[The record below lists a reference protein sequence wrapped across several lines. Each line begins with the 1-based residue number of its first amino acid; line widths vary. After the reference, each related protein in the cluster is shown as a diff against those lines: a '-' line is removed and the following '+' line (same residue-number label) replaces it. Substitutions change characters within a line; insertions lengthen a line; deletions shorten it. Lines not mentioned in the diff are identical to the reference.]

1 MRDLD
6 SGAGAW
12 RYIIR
17 SESRRKTVEH
27 YLPLVLSAAGALG
40 VLPFA
45 VMRFMAGEWIIGIVD
60 TVIIVGF
67 LVLGT
72 FVYRTRNVAIASYAI
87 SVLCIGGVL
96 TSVYVSG
103 PQQVL
108 WAFPAIVAVFYLL
121 RPTESVLFA
130 LVLIFALVPALL
142 PTDDSFKTASTV
154 ITLVVTSAFAYAFAL
169 INQRQRVKLLQM
181 ATKDPLTGAGNR
193 RALENKLVNAVNV
206 FKRTGVTVSML
217 LIDLDHFKKV
227 NDRHGHAAGDEILR
241 SVTEI
246 INLRIRVTD
255 SLYRIGG
262 EEFVVILDGQDL
274 HRAAHLAEQLRTLIE
289 ANELVPDQSVTISV
303 GVAELKSGE
312 SGFDWLHR
320 ADEALYRAK
329 RSGRNAMNIAD

>member
-1 MRDLD
+1 MRELD
-6 SGAGAW
+6 SGPSAW
-12 RYIIR
+12 RYILR
-17 SESRRKTVEH
+17 SDSKRRSVEH
-27 YLPLVLSAAGALG
+27 YLPLILSIAGALG

-45 VMRFMAGEWIIGIVD
+45 VMRFMNGEWIVGLID
-60 TVIIVGF
+60 SVIIVGF

-72 FVYRTRNVAIASYAI
+72 FVYRTRNVRIASFAI
-87 SVLCIGGVL
+87 SVLCVGGVL
-96 TSVYVSG
+96 TTVYVDG
-103 PQQVL
+103 PQQIL
-108 WAFPAIVAVFYLL
+108 WAFPGVVAVFYLL
-121 RPTESVLFA
+121 RPNEALLFA
-130 LVLIFALVPALL
+130 LVLIFALIPALL
-142 PTDDSFKTASTV
+142 PADDPFRTTSSV
-154 ITLVVTSAFAYAFAL
+154 ITLVVTAAFAYAFAL
-169 INQRQRVKLLQM
+169 ITQSQRIKLLQM

-193 RALENKLVNAVNV
+193 RALENKLRHAVSV
-206 FKRTGVTVSML
+206 YQRTRMSVSLL

-289 ANELVPDQSVTISV
+289 ANELVPDHSVTISV
-303 GVAELKSGE
+303 GVAELKDDE